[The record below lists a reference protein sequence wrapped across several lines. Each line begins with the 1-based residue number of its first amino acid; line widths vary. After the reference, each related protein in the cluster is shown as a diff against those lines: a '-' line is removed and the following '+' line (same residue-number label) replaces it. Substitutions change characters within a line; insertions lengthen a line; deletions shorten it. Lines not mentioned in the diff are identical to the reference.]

1 MTTRESVQEDR
12 ADAAKSRASRSGES
26 TGQPPLLALKDLS
39 KSYREGSRLR
49 RVLQHVNAEFAP
61 GESVAILGKSGS
73 GKSTLLNL
81 ISGIDRPDRGAVW
94 FGERSLTS
102 MTERD
107 RTLLRR
113 RRIGFIFQFFNLIP
127 MLTVWENVTLPL
139 ELNGEVSERAFARAC
154 ALLDGVGLA
163 DRATAY
169 PDRLSG
175 GEQQRV
181 ALARALV
188 HSPDLILADEPTGN
202 LDEATGKQVMTLLD
216 RLTRQEGKTLL
227 VATHNAEAIPFTDRV
242 MSLRAGRLLEGADA
256 DPGRLEEEEDE

>member
-202 LDEATGKQVMTLLD
+202 LDSHTGEEVFTLMKNLNQQKG
-216 RLTRQEGKTLL
+216 TTFII
-227 VATHNAEAIPFTDRV
+227 VTHNEKLASRTDRILKMV
-242 MSLRAGRLLEGADA
+242 DGKIEG
-256 DPGRLEEEEDE
+256 